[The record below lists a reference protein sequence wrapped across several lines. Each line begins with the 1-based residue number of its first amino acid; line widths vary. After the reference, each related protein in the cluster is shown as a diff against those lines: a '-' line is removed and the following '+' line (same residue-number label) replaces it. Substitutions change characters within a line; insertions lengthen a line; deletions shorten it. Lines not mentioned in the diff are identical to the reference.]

1 MSSTAAA
8 PAAAAA
14 AAPRETRHA
23 MKLRHKAELKA
34 LLAAPAKGI
43 GAKKAQKDAA
53 TKLEAEQAQQ
63 LAELEQREKA
73 EKEAE
78 ESADADEG
86 AQQTAADGDDEEDP
100 ISSHAASP
108 PTAAAA
114 SSQGKQPSRAQ
125 QKKAKA
131 AQKDAARM
139 AQLRAETSGMRD
151 VRGEEN
157 AAIASLLSKHTATA
171 AANGSAPPRRLRVKE
186 MVSDGHCL
194 YRALADQAAAHH
206 LTRSLPLNDNV
217 SPFMSLRQLCAH
229 YMRTHRDDFAAFMLT
244 DEGDMIDDAGW
255 TAYLRTLESEQAAV
269 WGGHTEIV
277 ALSKAMRR
285 PIVVWSAE
293 GKMEVG
299 EEFKQDGSEAAA
311 AAGVVAAA
319 PASAVSPSAA
329 SPSSPSPDAGPL
341 HISFHRH
348 YFGLGN
354 HYNSV
359 VPVDEEDEEDEEG
372 NEQQAGEPQEAV
384 AAVTQG
390 VAAL

>member
-1 MSSTAAA
+1 
-8 PAAAAA
+8 
-14 AAPRETRHA
+14 

-78 ESADADEG
+78 ESAEADG
-86 AQQTAADGDDEEDP
+86 AQQSAADGDDEEDP

-108 PTAAAA
+108 PAAAA
-114 SSQGKQPSRAQ
+114 ASSASSSQGKQPSRAQ

-171 AANGSAPPRRLRVKE
+171 AANGSAPPRRRLRVKE

-229 YMRTHRDDFAAFMLT
+229 YMSTHRDDFAAFMLT

-255 TAYLRTLESEQAAV
+255 TAYLRALESEQAAV

-319 PASAVSPSAA
+319 PASAASSPSAA

-359 VPVDEEDEEDEEG
+359 VPVAEDEEDEEG
-372 NEQQAGEPQEAV
+372 IEQQPQETV